1 MFWDIDQ
8 LATPQAR
15 FYDASSCR
23 ALTYSDL
30 LTVVSSWE
38 HLLRSHRKRLIA
50 FFSDNSATS
59 IAIYLAALRT
69 RQTLMLNNSTT
80 DPSLAHTLCDIY
92 QPDLVIN
99 AGHSPLVTNGYTAT
113 TSPSS
118 DMCVVTALQ
127 PCEEAIFEDT
137 AVLLSTS
144 GTTGSPKL
152 IRLSYNNLQAN
163 AKAIAQYLGIT
174 NTETPA
180 TSLPLSYSYGLSVVN
195 SHLYAGA
202 NMLCTNASLM
212 TKEFW
217 EQFKES
223 RCSSF
228 AGVPFSY
235 AMLERLRFERM
246 TLPSLRTITQAG
258 GRLAPEKIQLFADIA
273 KRKDFR
279 FFVMY
284 GQTEAT
290 ARIAYVP
297 SERALDKV
305 GAIGIPIPGGHLALQ
320 QNGCKITEPHQEGEL
335 VYTGPNVMLGYAE
348 SRASLALG
356 DEQGGILYTGDLGH
370 RDADGYFYIT
380 GRLKRFIKVFGLR
393 LNLDEIEKMLESS
406 LGRPVACVGTDDML
420 HVIVESPSDHE
431 AQEAQKRVVSLYKL
445 HHSAVTARRFDTLPV
460 TSSGKK
466 DYNALRNQLG

>member
-1 MFWDIDQ
+1 MFWDIDH
-8 LATPQAR
+8 LAPTPAR
-15 FYDASSCR
+15 LYDASSRR
-23 ALTYSDL
+23 ASTYGDL
-30 LTVVSSWE
+30 LTLILAWE
-38 HLLRSHRKRLIA
+38 CLLRSKSKGLIA
-50 FFSDNSATS
+50 LFSDNSITS
-59 IAIYLAALRT
+59 LAIYLAALRT

-92 QPDLVIN
+92 KPNLVIN

-113 TSPSS
+113 PSPSS
-118 DMCVVTALQ
+118 EMFVMTAQQ
-127 PCEEAIFEDT
+127 PCDEPIFEET

-152 IRLSYNNLQAN
+152 IRLSYRNLQAN
-163 AKAIAQYLGIT
+163 AESIAQYLDIT
-174 NTETPA
+174 DAETPV
-180 TSLPLSYSYGLSVVN
+180 TSLPLSYSYGLSVMN
-195 SHLYAGA
+195 SHLHAGA
-202 NMLCTNASLM
+202 SMLCTNASLM

-217 EQFKES
+217 DDFKEY

-228 AGVPFSY
+228 AGVPFTY
-235 AMLERLRFERM
+235 AMLERLRFEHM

-297 SERALDKV
+297 SERLSDKV
-305 GAIGIPIPGGHLALQ
+305 GAIGIPIPGGHLELH
-320 QNGCKITEPHQEGEL
+320 QNGCRITEPHQEGEL
-335 VYTGPNVMLGYAE
+335 VYRGPNVMLGYAE

-356 DEQGGILYTGDLGH
+356 NEQGGILYTGDLGH
-370 RDADGYFYIT
+370 QDADGYFYIT
-380 GRLKRFIKVFGLR
+380 GRLNRFVKVFGLR
-393 LNLDEIEKMLESS
+393 LNLDEIEKMLESG
-406 LGRPVACVGTDDML
+406 LNRPVACVGTDDIL
-420 HVIVESPSDHE
+420 HVIVESPSDHD
-431 AQEAQKRVVSLYKL
+431 AQEALKRVVSLYKL
-445 HHSAVTARRFDTLPV
+445 HHSAVTTRRLEALPV